1 MKCIYIIHLTI
12 YLGISIYLSMFT
24 VQVVD
29 RKADHDSELLK
40 SKQRCE
46 EIEAQLEDNSKKA
59 RSGFRNI
66 TQIIYF

>member
-1 MKCIYIIHLTI
+1 
-12 YLGISIYLSMFT
+12 MFT

-29 RKADHDSELLK
+29 RKADHESELLK

-59 RSGFRNI
+59 RSGFLNI
-66 TQIIYF
+66 YNIVFVSDFVWRMQLIIIQG